1 MLYNERQRAVNTPP
15 SPTQARNYGLDP
27 RRSPP
32 LVCVM
37 VNIRQ
42 LFDLQ
47 QLDWEIASRAKSLE
61 ETRFRLNDV
70 SAIEAVRRR
79 QAQIGQ
85 RLDAARSERR
95 KREAAVS
102 GLEQRLENLDRRV
115 YGGFVTNPR
124 ELEAS
129 EEERAFLQQQKSEE
143 EDGLLEALVLS
154 EDLEEGQSVAAERMA
169 ALESAREAERPV
181 LLARESELSAELERL
196 RRAREEA
203 APQLPAAA
211 LSTYES
217 LLRSKNG
224 HAVAQ
229 VERSVCQGCRM
240 TLPSMEVQ
248 RARQSSRVA
257 LCSNCGRILYVV

>member
-1 MLYNERQRAVNTPP
+1 
-15 SPTQARNYGLDP
+15 
-27 RRSPP
+27 
-32 LVCVM
+32 M

-47 QLDWEIASRAKSLE
+47 QLDLEIASTTKALE
-61 ETRFRLNDV
+61 DTRFRLNDV
-70 SAIEAVRRR
+70 SAIEAIRRR
-79 QAQIGQ
+79 QVQLNG
-85 RLDAARSERR
+85 RLDQARTERR
-95 KREAAVS
+95 RREAAVS
-102 GLEQRLENLDRRV
+102 DIERRMENLDRRV

-124 ELEAS
+124 ELAAS

-154 EDLEEGQSVAAERMA
+154 EDLEDGLSAASERITE
-169 ALESAREAERPV
+169 LESARERERPGLV
-181 LLARESELSAELERL
+181 ERASRLTAQLAELRE
-196 RRAREEA
+196 AREEA
-203 APQLPAAA
+203 APLLPADT

-224 HAVAQ
+224 HAVAR

-248 RARQSSRVA
+248 RAKLSSRAA

>member
-1 MLYNERQRAVNTPP
+1 
-15 SPTQARNYGLDP
+15 
-27 RRSPP
+27 
-32 LVCVM
+32 M

-47 QLDWEIASRAKSLE
+47 QLDLEIASTTKALE
-61 ETRFRLNDV
+61 DTRFRLNDV
-70 SAIEAVRRR
+70 SAIEAIRRR
-79 QAQIGQ
+79 QAQLGV
-85 RLDAARSERR
+85 RLDQARTERR
-95 KREAAVS
+95 RREAAVS
-102 GLEQRLENLDRRV
+102 DLERRLENLDRRI

-129 EEERAFLQQQKSEE
+129 EDERAFLQQQKSEE

-154 EDLEEGQSVAAERMA
+154 EDLEEGLSAAAEQVA
-169 ALESAREAERPV
+169 VLESARATERPG
-181 LLARESELSAELERL
+181 LLERDSRLTAELAEL

-203 APQLPAAA
+203 TPQLPADT

-224 HAVAQ
+224 HAVAR

-248 RARQSSRVA
+248 RAKLSSRAV

>member
-1 MLYNERQRAVNTPP
+1 
-15 SPTQARNYGLDP
+15 
-27 RRSPP
+27 
-32 LVCVM
+32 M

-47 QLDWEIASRAKSLE
+47 QLDREIASSAKSLE

-70 SAIEAVRRR
+70 SAIQAMRRR
-79 QAQIGQ
+79 EAQIAH
-85 RLDAARSERR
+85 RLDEARTERR
-95 KREAAVS
+95 KREATVS

-154 EDLEEGQSVAAERMA
+154 EELEEGLSAVSERITA
-169 ALESAREAERPV
+169 IESARDAERPGLV
-181 LLARESELSAELERL
+181 ERESRLTAEFAELH
-196 RRAREEA
+196 RAREEA
-203 APQLPAAA
+203 APLLPADT

-217 LLRSKNG
+217 LLRTKNG
-224 HAVAQ
+224 HAVAR
-229 VERSVCQGCRM
+229 VERSVCEGCRM

-248 RARQSSRVA
+248 RAKLSSRVA
-257 LCSNCGRILYVV
+257 LCGNCGRILYVV

>member
-1 MLYNERQRAVNTPP
+1 
-15 SPTQARNYGLDP
+15 
-27 RRSPP
+27 
-32 LVCVM
+32 M

-42 LFDLQ
+42 LFNLQ
-47 QLDWEIASRAKSLE
+47 ELDWEIASRAKTLE

-70 SAIEAVRRR
+70 TAIEAMRRR
-79 QAQIGQ
+79 QALIGRQ
-85 RLDAARSERR
+85 LDEARTERR
-95 KREAAVS
+95 KRETAVS
-102 GLEQRLENLDRRV
+102 GLEQRLENLDRRL

-129 EEERAFLQQQKSEE
+129 EEERAFLQQQRSEE

-154 EDLEEGQSVAAERMA
+154 EELEEGLSAAGGRIA
-169 ALESAREAERPV
+169 AMESARDAERPG
-181 LLARESELSAELERL
+181 LLERESRLAAELEEL

-203 APQLPAAA
+203 APQLPADA

-224 HAVAQ
+224 HAVAR

-240 TLPSMEVQ
+240 TLPSLEVQ
-248 RARQSSRVA
+248 RAKSPTRVA

>member
-1 MLYNERQRAVNTPP
+1 
-15 SPTQARNYGLDP
+15 
-27 RRSPP
+27 
-32 LVCVM
+32 M
-37 VNIRQ
+37 VTIRQ

-70 SAIEAVRRR
+70 TAIEAIRRR

-85 RLDAARSERR
+85 RLDVARTERR
-95 KREAAVS
+95 RREAAVS
-102 GLEQRLENLDRRV
+102 GLEQRLENLDRRI

-124 ELEAS
+124 ELAAG

-154 EDLEEGQSVAAERMA
+154 EDLEEGLSAASERIA
-169 ALESAREAERPV
+169 AMESAREGERPG
-181 LLARESELSAELERL
+181 LLERESRLAGEVEEL
-196 RRAREEA
+196 RRARGES
-203 APQLPAAA
+203 APLLPAAM

-224 HAVAQ
+224 HAVAR

-248 RARQSSRVA
+248 RAKMSSRVA

>member
-1 MLYNERQRAVNTPP
+1 
-15 SPTQARNYGLDP
+15 
-27 RRSPP
+27 
-32 LVCVM
+32 M

-47 QLDWEIASRAKSLE
+47 QLDWDIASRGKSLE
-61 ETRFRLNDV
+61 ETQFRLNDA
-70 SAIEAVRRR
+70 SAIEVLRRR
-79 QAQIGQ
+79 QAQIGH
-85 RLDAARSERR
+85 RLDEARTERR
-95 KREAAVS
+95 RREAAVS

-129 EEERAFLQQQKSEE
+129 EEERAFLQQQRSEE

-154 EDLEEGQSVAAERMA
+154 EELEEGLSATDERITAMESARAAERPGL
-169 ALESAREAERPV
+169 LE
-181 LLARESELSAELERL
+181 RESRLTAELARL

-203 APQLPAAA
+203 APELPAAT
-211 LSTYES
+211 LSMYES

-224 HAVAQ
+224 HAVAS

-248 RARQSSRVA
+248 RAKLSSRVA

>member
-1 MLYNERQRAVNTPP
+1 
-15 SPTQARNYGLDP
+15 
-27 RRSPP
+27 
-32 LVCVM
+32 M

-47 QLDWEIASRAKSLE
+47 QLDWEIASKTKALE
-61 ETRFRLNDV
+61 DTRFRVSDV
-70 SAIEAVRRR
+70 SAIEAIRRR
-79 QAQIGQ
+79 QAQLSG
-85 RLDAARSERR
+85 RLDQARTERR
-95 KREAAVS
+95 RREAAVS
-102 GLEQRLENLDRRV
+102 DLERRLENLDRRI

-154 EDLEEGQSVAAERMA
+154 EDLEEGLSAAAERVVG
-169 ALESAREAERPV
+169 LESARAAERPG
-181 LLARESELSAELERL
+181 LLERESRLTVELAEL
-196 RRAREEA
+196 RRAREES
-203 APQLPAAA
+203 APLLPADT

-224 HAVAQ
+224 HAVAR

-248 RARQSSRVA
+248 RAKLSSRA
-257 LCSNCGRILYVV
+257 DLCSNCGRILYVV

>member
-1 MLYNERQRAVNTPP
+1 
-15 SPTQARNYGLDP
+15 
-27 RRSPP
+27 
-32 LVCVM
+32 M
-37 VNIRQ
+37 VNVRQ

-47 QLDWEIASRAKSLE
+47 QLDSEIASTAKALE
-61 ETRFRLNDV
+61 DTRFRLNDV
-70 SAIEAVRRR
+70 SAIEAIRRR
-79 QAQIGQ
+79 QAQLSG
-85 RLDAARSERR
+85 RLDQARTERR
-95 KREAAVS
+95 RREAAMS
-102 GLEQRLENLDRRV
+102 DLERRLENLDRRL

-124 ELEAS
+124 ELAAS

-154 EDLEEGQSVAAERMA
+154 EDLEEAQSAAAERVV
-169 ALESAREAERPV
+169 ALESVRAAERPGLV
-181 LLARESELSAELERL
+181 DQESRLTAELAEL
-196 RRAREEA
+196 RQSREEA
-203 APQLPAAA
+203 APLLPADT

-224 HAVAQ
+224 HAVAL

-248 RARQSSRVA
+248 RAKSSPRPA

>member
-1 MLYNERQRAVNTPP
+1 
-15 SPTQARNYGLDP
+15 
-27 RRSPP
+27 
-32 LVCVM
+32 M
-37 VNIRQ
+37 VSIRQ
-42 LFDLQ
+42 LFNLQ
-47 QLDWEIASRAKSLE
+47 ELDWEIASKAKTLE

-70 SAIEAVRRR
+70 SAIEAMRRR
-79 QAQIGQ
+79 QALIGRQ
-85 RLDAARSERR
+85 LDEARTERR
-95 KREAAVS
+95 KRETAVS
-102 GLEQRLENLDRRV
+102 GLEQRLENLDRRL

-129 EEERAFLQQQKSEE
+129 EEERAFLQQQRSEE

-154 EDLEEGQSVAAERMA
+154 EELEEGLSVASERITAM
-169 ALESAREAERPV
+169 ESARDAERPG
-181 LLARESELSAELERL
+181 LLERESRLRAELEEL

-203 APQLPAAA
+203 APRLPADT

-224 HAVAQ
+224 HAVAR

-240 TLPSMEVQ
+240 TLPTMEVQ
-248 RARQSSRVA
+248 RAKSSTRVA